1 MIEKMVKVR
10 VVCSRSS
17 TEKAVD
23 ALYEFGAIQITR
35 SRQGTP
41 DLPMPSFE
49 EFSKSL
55 IALRAAE
62 KSLGLKETAAF
73 EELAPAH
80 ILLKEAHELEAEL
93 TGVSEAEKKL
103 SELRSEQSSLASRAR
118 ELEPFTAVPLN
129 PKLFDATNRATLLYF
144 KPSNAKEFLVA
155 AGKLRLDAAMLRH
168 GNADY
173 ALVAVDSRKAGDTER
188 ELAKHGTRLT
198 APKATAASFQAAFDA
213 AKADLESVKAKQKT
227 QSEFLAE
234 FATKHGKQITRVRTQ
249 LEEHAKK
256 AELPNKFGRST
267 FVEIIEGWVPEK
279 VFAKM
284 QADMS
289 DATGEKVMVER
300 IGVREQPPT
309 MLSNPPLIRRF
320 EFLVRFFSLP
330 QSGEVDPTLFIGV
343 AFPIFFGMIL
353 GDIGYGALAVIMA
366 IYLRLKAKAEF
377 LKDIGGMLFLSAVS
391 TIFFGIIYGEFFG
404 AESIF
409 GTPLPRLLERNAEGV
424 NTLMVISLAAG
435 VIHLTVGYL
444 IGVYVNWNHDRK
456 HAYAKLSWLALMW
469 SLVLVVLTQVGV
481 INPALTLVFGA
492 IALIA
497 VVSLYRLEGVPAV
510 VEIPSLLSNVMSY
523 LRLMALGMSGVI
535 LAQIINQIPVGT
547 AFSTLSASVSAGFEL
562 VAFLTALATF
572 IAFAAL
578 FIVAQGMALVL
589 GLFESGIQSLRLQY
603 VEFFSKFY
611 HGGGAAFAPLRNT
624 NNLSKSR

>member
-10 VVCSRSS
+10 VVCSRTS

-62 KSLGLKETAAF
+62 KTLGLKEGMGGS
-73 EELAPAH
+73 ELAPAH
-80 ILLKEAHELEAEL
+80 LLLKEARALEGEL
-93 TGVSEAEKKL
+93 VSVQAGEKKL
-103 SELRSEQSSLASRAR
+103 SDLRSEQSSLSSRLR
-118 ELEPFTAVPLN
+118 ELEPFTSVPLS
-129 PKLFDATNRATLLYF
+129 PAFFDPANRATLQFY
-144 KPSNAKEFLVA
+144 KTV
-155 AGKLRLDAAMLRH
+155 DAADFLAAARKLHADAAIIRH

-173 ALVAVDSRKAGDTER
+173 ALVAVDSRKAAETER
-188 ELAKHGTRLT
+188 ELSKSAARLA
-198 APKATAASFQAAFDA
+198 APKTDAASFASAHEL
-213 AKADLESVKAKQKT
+213 AKHELGRVKAGQKE
-227 QSEFLAE
+227 QSELLAE
-234 FATKHGKQITRVRTQ
+234 FAILRGSDITRVRSQ

-279 VFAKM
+279 VFARM
-284 QADMS
+284 QAEMS

-300 IGVREQPPT
+300 IGVREAPPT
-309 MLSNPPLIRRF
+309 LLSNPPLMRRF

-330 QSGEVDPTLFIGV
+330 QASEVDPTLFIGV

-353 GDIGYGALAVIMA
+353 GDIGYGFLAVLIA
-366 IYLRLKAKAEF
+366 IFLRLKSKAEF
-377 LKDIGGMLFLSAVS
+377 LRDIGGMMFLSGVS
-391 TIFFGIIYGEFFG
+391 TVFFGIVYGEFFG
-404 AESIF
+404 TGEIF
-409 GTPLPRLLERNAEGV
+409 GTHLSPLIHRNAGGV

-435 VIHLTVGYL
+435 VIHLTVGFL
-444 IGVYVNWNHDRK
+444 IGIYVNWNHHRP
-456 HAYAKLSWLALMW
+456 HSYAKISWLALLW
-469 SLVLVVLTQVGV
+469 SLVLVALTQVGV
-481 INPALTLVFGA
+481 LNPAFTPAFGA
-492 IALIA
+492 IALLA
-497 VVSLYRLEGVPAV
+497 VVSLYRIEGVPAI
-510 VEIPSLLSNVMSY
+510 VEIPGLLSNVMSY

-535 LAQIINQIPVGT
+535 LAQIINQIPVGS
-547 AFSTLSASVSAGFEL
+547 ALDALSKNLAGTFEPASFAV
-562 VAFLTALATF
+562 ALATF
-572 IAFAAL
+572 LAFAL
-578 FIVAQGMALVL
+578 VFTLGHTMALVL

-611 HGGGAAFAPLRNT
+611 HGGGAAFSPLRNT
-624 NNLSKSR
+624 IAKLRQ